1 MFVNFFVKYY
11 KFHCL
16 GMSTENHNQFIN
28 EAFLCIADNKFSSK
42 NILHVC
48 RSGNAIIVH
57 LVKYLCCIQ
66 YDHAGQIYLVKRLW
80 YYYFLIYVMV

>member
-1 MFVNFFVKYY
+1 
-11 KFHCL
+11 
-16 GMSTENHNQFIN
+16 MSTENHNQFFN

-57 LVKYLCCIQ
+57 LVTLAWLSIFVAFNMTMLGKYIWLGIVVLLFFNIQ
-66 YDHAGQIYLVKRLW
+66 Q
-80 YYYFLIYVMV
+80 